1 LTPTRVL
8 LAGRAAA
15 RSGGALAIA
24 FIALTPTFVGLGR
37 VVTTGREMPF
47 SACAPRVYAQKA
59 AGCAMSDAAALDLD
73 DDDDASVDRPL
84 RAAAARSSAT
94 ESSGRLHVARLRPAS
109 TPMTTRAQRS
119 VARMLKVVD
128 FCCS

>member
-1 LTPTRVL
+1 
-8 LAGRAAA
+8 
-15 RSGGALAIA
+15 
-24 FIALTPTFVGLGR
+24 
-37 VVTTGREMPF
+37 
-47 SACAPRVYAQKA
+47 
-59 AGCAMSDAAALDLD
+59 MSDAAALDLD

-128 FCCS
+128 FCS